1 MRKNFMVEGIAIVEM
16 IMTLAILGIVICPIM
31 SLFIMS
37 QKINNESD
45 VEYKSML
52 LAQKYMEEI
61 IVTKDLDFLDYSY
74 NYENGDYEK
83 SIYEDA
89 NNLDAEIKIKPD
101 GKNILYNIFI
111 SIKKNGQEINSL
123 TGTKIINWQV
133 TSSGG

>member
-1 MRKNFMVEGIAIVEM
+1 MRKNFMVEGIAIVEI

-111 SIKKNGQEINSL
+111 SIKKNGQEINAL
-123 TGTKIINWQV
+123 AGTKIINWQI